1 MENNKQSEI
10 VNEIL
15 KDNVFVSLD
24 SDYYDKIMNGD
35 NESQTKAK
43 ENLVTYLVDKYVRP
57 LHRGTEISIENI
69 THTFLTASRFID
81 TYSKDTAI
89 QTLDEIA
96 NLKKELELSGYI
108 VKDR

>member
-35 NESQTKAK
+35 NESQTKAR
-43 ENLVTYLVDKYVRP
+43 ETLVTYLVDKYVRP

-69 THTFLTASRFID
+69 IHTFLTASRFID

-96 NLKKELELSGYI
+96 NLKKELELSGYV
-108 VKDR
+108 VKNK